1 MRTLVLGGARS
12 GKSAWAESLFDGHR
26 PSGSQGDPIAVDYVA
41 TARPWPGADGFD
53 ADFAA
58 RIAGHRDR
66 RPAHWRTVDDVDAV
80 EALRRPL
87 SPHVLLD
94 DVGTWLTGVFDREG
108 LWDLPRG
115 SVAPWTDEL
124 VAAVRDWPGA
134 GPATGTSAR
143 SSTAPFAG
151 FSTGSS
157 TSPSAGSGDGSP
169 AVADVPGESG
179 ETRDVVK
186 REPHLVMVTPE
197 VGMGVIPEHRSGRLF
212 RDEIGLL
219 NGRLAEV
226 CDQVVF
232 VVAGMPLRLK

>member
-26 PSGSQGDPIAVDYVA
+26 PSGSPQNPIAVDYVA
-41 TARPWPGADGFD
+41 TARPWPGAGGFD

-87 SPHVLLD
+87 SPNVLLD

-108 LWDLPRG
+108 LWDSPRG
-115 SVAPWTDEL
+115 SVAPWADEL

-134 GPATGTSAR
+134 GPSTGT
-143 SSTAPFAG
+143 STAPFAG

-157 TSPSAGSGDGSP
+157 TSPSAGSGDDSP

-179 ETRDVVK
+179 ETRTVVK
-186 REPHLVMVTPE
+186 REPHLVLVTPE

-226 CDQVVF
+226 CDQVML
-232 VVAGMPLRLK
+232 VVASMPLRLK

>member
-26 PSGSQGDPIAVDYVA
+26 PSGSPQDPVAVDYVA

-80 EALRRPL
+80 EALRRPR

-94 DVGTWLTGVFDREG
+94 DVGTWLTGIFDREG
-108 LWDLPRG
+108 LWDSPRG

-124 VAAVRDWPGA
+124 VAAVRDWPGP
-134 GPATGTSAR
+134 GPSTGT
-143 SSTAPFAG
+143 STAPFTG
-151 FSTGSS
+151 PSTGSS
-157 TSPSAGSGDGSP
+157 TSPTAAHGAGSP
-169 AVADVPGESG
+169 ATIDLPGESG

-219 NGRLAEV
+219 NGCLAEV
-226 CDQVVF
+226 CDQVTL

>member
-26 PSGSQGDPIAVDYVA
+26 PSGSPQDSVAVDYVA
-41 TARPWPGADGFD
+41 TARPWPGADDFD

-58 RIAGHRDR
+58 RIAGHRER
-66 RPAHWRTVDDVDAV
+66 RPAHWRTVEDVDAV

-94 DVGTWLTGVFDREG
+94 DVGTWLTGVFDRED
-108 LWDLPRG
+108 LWDSPRG

-134 GPATGTSAR
+134 GPATGTSA
-143 SSTAPFAG
+143 APFAG

-157 TSPSAGSGDGSP
+157 TSPSGRSGDDSP

-197 VGMGVIPEHRSGRLF
+197 VGMGVIPERRSGRLF

-226 CDQVVF
+226 CDQVVL